1 MRNLQKRLVSKIHRK
16 GIVFVLH
23 TYKLLKSVIF
33 YMSIFVICRQKWTSK
48 LERYRFGR
56 VHYSTTRKKLDLS
69 ALIKAKK
76 YKSKGNKVAAVA
88 AFKRLQEMELGTL
101 HELGSSR
108 GTPMV
113 NNY

>member
-1 MRNLQKRLVSKIHRK
+1 MLFVDKNGPQNLSDIDLEGYTI
-16 GIVFVLH
+16 
-23 TYKLLKSVIF
+23 LLP
-33 YMSIFVICRQKWTSK
+33 
-48 LERYRFGR
+48 G
-56 VHYSTTRKKLDLS
+56 KKLDLS